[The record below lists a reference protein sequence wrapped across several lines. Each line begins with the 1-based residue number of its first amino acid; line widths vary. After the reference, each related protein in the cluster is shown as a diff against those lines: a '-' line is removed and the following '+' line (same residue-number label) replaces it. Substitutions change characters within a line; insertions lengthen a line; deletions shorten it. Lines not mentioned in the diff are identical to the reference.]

1 MYPYYVSLTFLRS
14 QNRTSYNGWVLM
26 LGEVLTGISDL
37 EALRIGILRQSG
49 ALAKKQG
56 ASGKPTNQ
64 FHHQELPQ
72 KRVPS

>member
-1 MYPYYVSLTFLRS
+1 
-14 QNRTSYNGWVLM
+14 M